1 MKGFLY
7 GQTEYNLLENANHLD
22 EYVALAKAS
31 AFDFLTI
38 TDCNMYGHFKFY
50 NKCIENDIKPVIGL
64 EYRFKAID
72 FSTMKVLLYAKNN
85 EGYKNL
91 LHISSMVQIDKI
103 DELKDLLDYKN
114 GISFIFVFSD
124 YLEKILCS
132 REYNLVNDFFNEI
145 KKFDSYIGISY
156 TNRLDKFE
164 SNKMMED
171 YANSHNIRVLPIHNC
186 RYLTSKDSIIYEALT
201 EIAGDKHSISDFE
214 DYSFYSEPED
224 DRRIDDFINNINLDL
239 FKSKISLPKFPNT
252 KGNSSKLYLE
262 ALCYKGL
269 QKRNKNF
276 KKYYDRLDYELNI
289 INQMGYN
296 DYFLIVWDFIRY
308 SKKNDILVG
317 PGRGSACG
325 SLVAYSLG
333 ITEVDPLQYELLF
346 ERFLNPERVSMPDI
360 DTDFPDVDRDK
371 VIEYV
376 KNLYGEGHICNI
388 SAFDTFKIN
397 LAVRDLARIKKMETS
412 RVDKLLDMI
421 NDDNLGIDK
430 LLESYKNTDMYEFLY
445 IAKGLIG
452 FPKHVSTHAAG
463 IILSNVNLFDIIP
476 LQKGIHDLYQSQ
488 LEASDLEKIGLL
500 KMDFLGIRNLTMID
514 SMLKQIPNFDIQ
526 KFRKIPLDDPKVYK
540 MLSNADTLG
549 IFQLESQG
557 ISNVL
562 RKLKPTVF
570 EDLVAVNALYRPG
583 PMDNIDEF
591 IRRKHEGGV
600 TYLHP
605 SLEPILKSTYG
616 IIVYQEQIMKIAQV
630 FAGYSLG
637 EADMLRRAISKKKA
651 DVLKNKEREFI
662 SRSKSLGNSEEIAK
676 KIYDLIYKFA
686 DYGFNRSHSVAY
698 GILAY
703 QMAYLKANYF
713 PVFMSEILNNVA
725 SNKEVLSKYL
735 KYAKERGL
743 NTFKPNINIS
753 KSIFV
758 STPLGLFMPFI
769 SIFSIGSNVSAKIV
783 EEREKNGLFKNYN
796 DFKQRCRFLTSSNIE
811 ALVYAGALDIFG
823 QTKKSMIEVSSQ
835 EDELFFKHMDNVIEN
850 VKEYSFSYLKDME
863 GKYLGMN
870 IEYSPFK
877 DYDLLLKKYKAQ
889 ALSTLKYKQVS
900 RCVVYISDVRE
911 ITTKKND
918 KMLIGSLE
926 DDSIVKRFV
935 IFPKIY
941 RTLDMQIEKNNMY
954 LILGVLDKD
963 NRNDDSISINRIAKI
978 EILD

>member
-22 EYVALAKAS
+22 DYIAYAKAS
-31 AFDFLTI
+31 EFDFLTI

-50 NKCIENDIKPVIGL
+50 NKCIENNIKPIIGL
-64 EYRFKAID
+64 EYKFKTVD

-85 EGYKNL
+85 DGYRNL
-91 LHISSMVQIDKI
+91 LHISSKVQIDKI
-103 DELKDLLDYKN
+103 DELKDLADYKD
-114 GISFIFVFSD
+114 GIFFVFVFSD
-124 YLEKILCS
+124 YLEKILYS
-132 REYNLVNDFFNEI
+132 KEYNLVNDFFNEL
-145 KKFDSYIGISY
+145 KEFDYYVGISY

-164 SNKMMED
+164 SNKMMEN
-171 YANSHNIRVLPIHNC
+171 YANNHNIRILPIHNC
-186 RYLTSKDSIIYEALT
+186 RYLNSNDSIIYEALT
-201 EIAGDKHSISDFE
+201 EIGGNKHFVSDFE
-214 DYSFYSEPED
+214 DYSFYSEPEE
-224 DRRIDDFINNINLDL
+224 DRRVDDFVNSINLDL
-239 FKSKISLPKFPNT
+239 FKNKISLPKFPNT

-269 QKRNKNF
+269 QKRNKSF
-276 KKYYDRLDYELNI
+276 KKYYDRLDYELKV

-308 SKKNDILVG
+308 SKKNNILVG

-333 ITEVDPLQYELLF
+333 ITDVDPLEYDLLF

-376 KNLYGEGHICNI
+376 KELYGEGHICNI
-388 SAFDTFKIN
+388 SAFDTFKVN
-397 LAVRDLARIKKMETS
+397 LAIRDLARIKKMDTG

-421 NDDNLGIDK
+421 NDENLGIDK
-430 LLESYKNTDMYEFLY
+430 LLESYKDTDMYEFLY
-445 IAKGLIG
+445 VAKGLIG

-476 LQKGIHDLYQSQ
+476 LQNGIHELYQSQ
-488 LEASDLEKIGLL
+488 LEASDLEQIGLL

-514 SMLKQIPNFDIQ
+514 SMLKQIPNFDIVNL
-526 KFRKIPLDDPKVYK
+526 RNIPLDDPKVYK
-540 MLSNADTLG
+540 LLSNGDTLG
-549 IFQLESQG
+549 IFQLESKG

-605 SLEPILKSTYG
+605 SLEPILKSTCG

-651 DVLKNKEREFI
+651 DVLKKSEVEFV
-662 SRSKSLGNSEEIAK
+662 SRSKALGNSEEIAK
-676 KIYDLIYKFA
+676 KIYNLIYKFA

-698 GILAY
+698 SILAY
-703 QMAYLKANYF
+703 QMAYLKVNYF

-725 SNKEVLSKYL
+725 SNKDILSKYL

-758 STPLGLFMPFI
+758 STPLGLFMPFV

-796 DFKQRCRFLTSSNIE
+796 DFKQRCRFLTSANIE

-823 QTKKSMIEVSSQ
+823 QTKKSMVEISSQ
-835 EDELFFKHMDNVIEN
+835 EDEIFLKHMDNVIEN
-850 VKEYSFSYLKDME
+850 VKDYNYSYLKAME
-863 GKYLGMN
+863 LKYLGMN

-877 DYDLLLKKYKAQ
+877 NYDFLLKKYKAQ
-889 ALSTLKYKQVS
+889 ALSTLRYKQSS
-900 RCVVYISDVRE
+900 RIIAYITDVRE
-911 ITTKKND
+911 ITTKKNEQ
-918 KMLIGSLE
+918 MLIGSLE
-926 DDSIVKRFV
+926 DNNVVKKFV
-935 IFPKIY
+935 IFPKTY
-941 RTLDMQIEKNNMY
+941 KTLDIQIEKNNMY
-954 LILGVLDKD
+954 LMLGDLDKD
-963 NRNDDSISINRIAKI
+963 NHDEDSLSINRIAKI
-978 EILD
+978 EILN